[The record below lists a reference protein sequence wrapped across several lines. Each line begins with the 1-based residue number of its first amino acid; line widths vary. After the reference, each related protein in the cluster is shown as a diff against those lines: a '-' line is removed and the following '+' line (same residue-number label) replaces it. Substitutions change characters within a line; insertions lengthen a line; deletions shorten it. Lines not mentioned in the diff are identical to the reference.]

1 MHPEARIGRSACL
14 RTTLTKGITTMI
26 LFLTTNQKTNLLDF
40 LKLDGVE
47 LPIKK
52 MVGSFNLQRFIVSD
66 MRNFSHL
73 TEVIFERTAFDDTD
87 SEFVEA
93 IEEFMTMYSARVSVI
108 YEGLDTDST
117 IFRNLLGIGV
127 GNLIVSTDIYE
138 IQSEITEC
146 MSESGMQ
153 RYNVKERVKPRNT
166 GDHYHFE
173 CQNIR
178 IGVIGS
184 QERIGVTTTAVGL
197 ASWLVKVG
205 ATACYIEANKQ
216 KRLQHIA
223 MEYGE
228 EITDNRFSAN
238 NIDFMSAEP
247 TDEYNFKVYDIGT
260 TANMDL
266 IEGMDIVLVMCG
278 IKMYELPYTAKVL
291 KQLERTYA
299 YICPLFLAED
309 RREDFIH
316 LFQTE
321 FYTPLYIE
329 YQPDFTD
336 STPNKKNYKLMIQR
350 YIATV

>member
-1 MHPEARIGRSACL
+1 
-14 RTTLTKGITTMI
+14 MI
-26 LFLTTNQKTNLLDF
+26 LFLTTNQKTTLLDF
-40 LKLDGVE
+40 LSVE
-47 LPIKK
+47 GATLPIKK

-87 SEFVEA
+87 SEFVGA
-93 IEEFMTMYSARVSVI
+93 VEEFMTMYSARVTVI
-108 YEGLDTDST
+108 YEGLDADSNT
-117 IFRNLLGIGV
+117 FRNLLNIGV
-127 GNLIVSTDIYE
+127 GNLVISTDIYE
-138 IQSEITEC
+138 IQAEITEC

-153 RYNVKERVKPRNT
+153 RYNAKERVKPRNT
-166 GDHYHFE
+166 GEHYHFD

-216 KRLQHIA
+216 KRLPHIA

-228 EITDNRFSAN
+228 ELNDAGFTAEGIN
-238 NIDFMSAEP
+238 FMGAEP
-247 TDEYNFKVYDIGT
+247 TGEYNFKVYDLSTIAST
-260 TANMDL
+260 DL
-266 IEGMDIVLVMCG
+266 IEGMDIVIVMCG

-336 STPNKKNYKLMIQR
+336 STPIKKNYKQMIQR

>member
-1 MHPEARIGRSACL
+1 
-14 RTTLTKGITTMI
+14 MI

-40 LKLDGVE
+40 LSVE
-47 LPIKK
+47 GATLPIKK

-87 SEFVEA
+87 SEFVGA
-93 IEEFMTMYSARVSVI
+93 VEEFMTMYSARVTVI
-108 YEGLDTDST
+108 YEGLDADSNT
-117 IFRNLLGIGV
+117 FRNLLNIGV
-127 GNLIVSTDIYE
+127 GNLVISTDIYE
-138 IQSEITEC
+138 IQAEITEC

-153 RYNVKERVKPRNT
+153 RYNAKERVKPRNT
-166 GDHYHFE
+166 GEHYHFD

-216 KRLQHIA
+216 KRLPHIA

-228 EITDNRFSAN
+228 ELNDAGFTAEGIN
-238 NIDFMSAEP
+238 FMGAEP
-247 TDEYNFKVYDIGT
+247 TGEYNFKVYDLSTIAST
-260 TANMDL
+260 DL
-266 IEGMDIVLVMCG
+266 IEGMDIVIVMCG